1 MAGLGNDIDAQLPV
15 RSVADG
21 TDERVHV
28 KIVDYNDPGGVDKQA
43 EISEKKVHVRNHSKD
58 SDGNDQE
65 QLLSQEGH
73 TQSNGDYDATTN
85 KRPSSQGLIL
95 HDRKDTAET
104 PAEADQNKRPT
115 AVAYDNGV
123 DETIVAMDIALRD
136 EDGVPYSQTN
146 PLPVSFEES
155 EGDEVHDQFES
166 AAAIAKDASD
176 DHIYTVSGGKTLLL
190 EQWGMSSS
198 GHMKAELFVETGVA
212 TGIYTLKDVLY
223 GTAACP
229 NDDNCFKRAIKVAAG
244 VRVKITRYNMD
255 NQSQGLNSF
264 INGLER

>member
-1 MAGLGNDIDAQLPV
+1 MALGNDIDSQLPI

-28 KIVDYNDPGGVDKQA
+28 KIVDYDAPDGVDNQVQ
-43 EISEKKVHVRNHSKD
+43 ISEKMVHNKNHGED
-58 SDGNDQE
+58 SDGTKRPE
-65 QLLSQEGH
+65 LLSQEGH
-73 TQSNGDYDATTN
+73 STTNGDYDAATN
-85 KRPSSQGLIL
+85 KRPSSSGTIL
-95 HDRKDTAET
+95 ADRKDTAET
-104 PAEADQNKRPT
+104 LVEADQNARPT
-115 AVAYDNGV
+115 AVTYDNGV
-123 DETIVAMDIALRD
+123 DETVVCADISLHD

-155 EGDEVHDQFES
+155 EGEEVHDQMES
-166 AAAIAKDASD
+166 VAVIAKDNSD
-176 DHIYTVSGGKTLLL
+176 EQIYTVTVLKTLLL
-190 EQWGMSSS
+190 EQWGISSS
-198 GHMKAELFVETGVA
+198 GHMKGELYVETGVA
-212 TGIYTLKDVLY
+212 TGIYTLKDVMY

>member
-1 MAGLGNDIDAQLPV
+1 MSLGNDIDAQLPV

-28 KIVDYNDPGGVDKQA
+28 KIVDYSDPGGVDKQV
-43 EISEKKVHVRNHSKD
+43 EVSEKMVHNKNHGED
-58 SDGNDQE
+58 SDGTKRPE
-65 QLLSQEGH
+65 LLSQEGH
-73 TQSNGDYDATTN
+73 SLTNGDYDATTN
-85 KRPSSQGLIL
+85 KRPSSNAEIL
-95 HDRKDTAET
+95 HDRKGTAET
-104 PAEADQNKRPT
+104 PAEADQNQRPT
-115 AVAYDNGV
+115 AVTYDNGV
-123 DETIVAMDIALRD
+123 DETVVCADISLHD

-155 EGDEVHDQFES
+155 EGDEVHDQMES
-166 AAAIAKDASD
+166 VAAIAKDASD
-176 DHIYTVSGGKTLLL
+176 DQIYTVSGGKTLLL
-190 EQWGMSSS
+190 EQWGISSS
-198 GHMKAELFVETGVA
+198 GHMKAELYVETAVA
-212 TGIYTLKDVLY
+212 SGIYTLKDVMY

-244 VRVKITRYNMD
+244 VRVKVTRYNMD